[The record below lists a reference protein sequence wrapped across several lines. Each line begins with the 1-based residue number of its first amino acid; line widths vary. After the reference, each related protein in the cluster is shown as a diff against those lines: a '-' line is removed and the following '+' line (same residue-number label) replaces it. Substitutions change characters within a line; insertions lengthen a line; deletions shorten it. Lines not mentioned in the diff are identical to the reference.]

1 MTNSHPTAADGPQ
14 PPHEPPAPADPAQPP
29 HEPPAAADGAQ
40 PPQGPPAP
48 DTDSRTGG
56 AGGNPNPAEGR
67 VPTTHPHPTTHG
79 LHTHLVVTRPTFH
92 LDITLTA
99 APGEVVALLG
109 PNGAGKTTALRAL
122 AGLTPLTAGHLRLD
136 GTELDRTPPE
146 SRPVGVVFQDYLLF
160 PHLTAL
166 DNVAF
171 GPRCHG
177 ATKAEARTQ
186 AAAWL
191 DRMGLAEHAGV
202 KPRRLSGGQ
211 AQRVALAR
219 ALATR
224 PRLLLLDEPL
234 AALDARTRLDV
245 RSQLRRHLAEFEAVA
260 VLVTHDPLDAM
271 VLADRLI
278 VIEHGKVVQEGTPA
292 DIARRPRTDY
302 IAHLVGLNLY
312 RGRAEGHMVKLDTG
326 PAITTTEDLAGDVFV
341 AFPPSAVTL
350 FRDRPTG
357 ASARNLWR
365 CEVSGLETHG
375 DQIRADLTGE
385 LPLAADL
392 TTVAAAELDLHPGAP
407 VWATVKATQTHAYPA

>member
-1 MTNSHPTAADGPQ
+1 MT
-14 PPHEPPAPADPAQPP
+14 E
-29 HEPPAAADGAQ
+29 
-40 PPQGPPAP
+40 
-48 DTDSRTGG
+48 
-56 AGGNPNPAEGR
+56 
-67 VPTTHPHPTTHG
+67 TTHLGAPPPG
-79 LHTHLVVTRPTFH
+79 LLPEGLDARLVVDRGAFR

-122 AGLTPLTAGHLRLD
+122 SGLIPLTSGHLRLD
-136 GTELDRTPPE
+136 GTRLDGTAPE

-171 GPRCHG
+171 GPRCRG
-177 ATKAEARTQ
+177 AGKAEARAQ
-186 AAAWL
+186 AAEWL
-191 DRMGLAEHAGV
+191 DRMGLADHAGA

-234 AALDARTRLDV
+234 AALDARTRLEV
-245 RSQLRRHLAEFEAVA
+245 RAQLRRHLAEFEAVA

-271 VLADRLI
+271 VLADRL
-278 VIEHGKVVQEGTPA
+278 VVVEDGRVVQEGTPS
-292 DIARRPRTDY
+292 DIARHPRTDY
-302 IAHLVGLNLY
+302 IARLVGLNLY
-312 RGRAEGHMVKLDTG
+312 KGRAEGHTVRLDAG
-326 PAITTTEDLAGDVFV
+326 PDITTTEELSGPVFV
-341 AFPPSAVTL
+341 AFPPGAVTL
-350 FRDRPTG
+350 HRDRPTG
-357 ASARNLWR
+357 SSARNLWH
-365 CEVSGLETHG
+365 CEVAGLETHG

-385 LPLAADL
+385 LPLTADL

-407 VWATVKATQTHAYPA
+407 VWAAVKATQTHAYPA

>member
-1 MTNSHPTAADGPQ
+1 MTNPHPT
-14 PPHEPPAPADPAQPP
+14 PPDATTPAR
-29 HEPPAAADGAQ
+29 

-48 DTDSRTGG
+48 DRESRTGG

-67 VPTTHPHPTTHG
+67 PLTTDPHPHQPPG
-79 LHTHLVVTRPTFH
+79 LDAHLIVDRASFR

-99 APGEVVALLG
+99 APGDVVALLG

-122 AGLTPLTAGHLRLD
+122 AGLTPLTDGHLCLD
-136 GTELDRTPPE
+136 GTSLDDTPPE

-171 GPRCHG
+171 GPRCRG
-177 ATKAEARTQ
+177 ASKAEARSQ

-191 DRMGLAEHAGV
+191 ERMGLSAHAGV

-219 ALATR
+219 ALAIR

-234 AALDARTRLDV
+234 AALDARTRLEI
-245 RSQLRRHLAEFEAVA
+245 RAQLRRHLAEFEAVS

-271 VLADRLI
+271 VLADRL
-278 VIEHGKVVQEGTPA
+278 VVVEHGRVVQEGTPA
-292 DIARRPRTDY
+292 DIARHPRTDY
-302 IAHLVGLNLY
+302 IAQLVGLNLY
-312 RGRAEGHMVKLDTG
+312 RGQAAGHTVRLEAG
-326 PAITTTEDLAGDVFV
+326 PAITTTEELSGPVFV

-350 FRDRPTG
+350 FRDRPSG

-365 CEVSGLETHG
+365 CEVAGLETRG

-392 TTVAAAELDLHPGAP
+392 TTVAAAELELYPGAS

>member
-1 MTNSHPTAADGPQ
+1 MSDTAGTAVP
-14 PPHEPPAPADPAQPP
+14 
-29 HEPPAAADGAQ
+29 
-40 PPQGPPAP
+40 
-48 DTDSRTGG
+48 S
-56 AGGNPNPAEGR
+56 AEGLDAR
-67 VPTTHPHPTTHG
+67 
-79 LHTHLVVTRPTFH
+79 LVVERGAFR
-92 LDITLTA
+92 LDVPLST
-99 APGEVVALLG
+99 APGDVVALLG

-122 AGLTPLTAGHLRLD
+122 AGLLPLSGGHLRLD
-136 GTELDRTPPE
+136 GRELDRTPPE

-160 PHLTAL
+160 PHLSAL

-171 GPRCHG
+171 GPRCRG
-177 ATKAEARTQ
+177 AGKAEARRR

-191 DRMGLAEHAGV
+191 ERMGLAEHAGA

-219 ALATR
+219 ALATH

-245 RSQLRRHLAEFEAVA
+245 RAQLRRHLADFEAVA

-271 VLADRLI
+271 VLADHLV
-278 VIEHGKVVQEGTPA
+278 VIEDGRVVQEGAPSH
-292 DIARRPRTDY
+292 IARHPRTDY

-312 RGRAEGHMVKLDTG
+312 RGRAEGHTVRLDDG
-326 PAITTTEDLAGDVFV
+326 PAITTAEKLTGPVFV

-350 FRDRPTG
+350 YRDRPTG

-365 CEVSGLETHG
+365 CEVAGLETHG
-375 DQIRADLTGE
+375 DRIRADLTGE

-392 TTVAAAELDLHPGAP
+392 TTVAAAELDLRPGAT
-407 VWATVKATQTHAYPA
+407 VWASAKATQTHAYRG

>member
-1 MTNSHPTAADGPQ
+1 MTETRATRPGPDSAPVSTADAATAA
-14 PPHEPPAPADPAQPP
+14 
-29 HEPPAAADGAQ
+29 
-40 PPQGPPAP
+40 
-48 DTDSRTGG
+48 
-56 AGGNPNPAEGR
+56 AGLDAR
-67 VPTTHPHPTTHG
+67 
-79 LHTHLVVTRPTFH
+79 LVVDRGAFR
-92 LDITLTA
+92 LDVALTA
-99 APGEVVALLG
+99 APGDVVALLG

-122 AGLTPLTAGHLRLD
+122 AGLVPLTEGHLRLD
-136 GTELDRTPPE
+136 GEELDRTPPE

-171 GPRCHG
+171 GPRCQG
-177 ATKAEARTQ
+177 ASKADSRAL
-186 AAAWL
+186 AATWL
-191 DRMGLAEHAGV
+191 ERMGLAGHAGA

-219 ALATR
+219 ALATN

-271 VLADRLI
+271 VLADRL
-278 VIEHGKVVQEGTPA
+278 VVVEQGRVVQEGAPA

-312 RGRAEGHMVKLDTG
+312 RGEADGHSVRLADG
-326 PAITTTEDLAGDVFV
+326 PALTTTEDLTGQVFV

-357 ASARNLWR
+357 SSARNLWR
-365 CEVSGLETHG
+365 CEVAGLETHG

-392 TTVAAAELDLHPGAP
+392 TTVAAAELDLHPGVE
-407 VWATVKATQTHAYPA
+407 VWATVKAAQTHAYPA